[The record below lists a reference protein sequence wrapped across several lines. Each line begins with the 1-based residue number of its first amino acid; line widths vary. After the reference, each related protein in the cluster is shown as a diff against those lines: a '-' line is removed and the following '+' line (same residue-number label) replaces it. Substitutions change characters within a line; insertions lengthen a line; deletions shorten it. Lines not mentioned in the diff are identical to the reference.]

1 MGLRGREWLFAVLR
15 KWVSLPCPRALRLP
29 RQRVVAGT
37 GGGDVLQ
44 QPGEVRCWLRGPSAA
59 VLHAAAA
66 GDVGREGGRGERG
79 VAEGDEVA
87 FRGAGVTASPTQPP
101 GPTSAEPVRGRGR
114 GRGGRAKAARR
125 GAVMASWPP
134 AAVMHAAAACVD
146 CRESGRAGGGG
157 GEGDGVAFRS
167 AGVMASR
174 TLPPGPTFTGPVRL
188 QWLFETNAVLMT
200 RGVFRSGMRRGR
212 QKIPERHTSCPN
224 ACSMCMRADDVW
236 KLWASRHLLPPPP
249 PGHGTASS
257 SPSP

>member
-1 MGLRGREWLFAVLR
+1 MGGRAEGLQREEARRWLLVLLPCLIQLLSVALAYAVDRGDVVGLRGREWLFAVLR

-87 FRGAGVTASPTQPP
+87 FR
-101 GPTSAEPVRGRGR
+101 
-114 GRGGRAKAARR
+114 
-125 GAVMASWPP
+125 
-134 AAVMHAAAACVD
+134 C
-146 CRESGRAGGGG
+146 
-157 GEGDGVAFRS
+157 

-200 RGVFRSGMRRGR
+200 RGVFRSGTRRGR